1 MIYSV
6 RGKVIKKNIAKSS
19 VIVETSGVGY
29 GIAVPIQTIA
39 KINNGDEMFLFTH
52 EHIRE
57 DARDLYGFETE
68 NELDFFLKLI
78 NVSGIG
84 PKMGM
89 NLISTGNLEEIK
101 KAIDNGKIEILT
113 GLKGVGKKMAQ
124 KIILELK
131 GKLADD
137 EFAPEDE
144 IFGALKGLG
153 YTPQEAKDAVRLVP
167 SSILGA
173 EARLREALRHLAR

>member
-1 MIYSV
+1 MIASV
-6 RGKVIKKNIAKSS
+6 RGKIIKKNIAKSS
-19 VIVETSGVGY
+19 VVVETAGVGY
-29 GIAVPIQTIA
+29 GINAPVQTIA
-39 KINNGDEMFLFTH
+39 KINNGDEVFLFTH

-84 PKMGM
+84 PKMGI
-89 NLISTGNLEEIK
+89 NFISLGNLEEIK
-101 KAIDNGKIEILT
+101 KAIDNGKIEFLT
-113 GLKGVGKKMAQ
+113 SFKGVGRKIAQ

-131 GKLADD
+131 GKLAND
-137 EFAPEDE
+137 EIAPEDE
-144 IFGALKGLG
+144 IFGALKRLG
-153 YTPQEAKDAVRLVP
+153 YTPQEAKEAVRLIPP
-167 SSILGA
+167 SVLGA

>member
-1 MIYSV
+1 MISSI
-6 RGKVIKKNIAKSS
+6 RGKIIKKNLAKSS
-19 VIVETSGVGY
+19 LIVEAFGVGY
-29 GIAVPIQTIA
+29 GIAVPARTIA
-39 KINNGDEMFLFTH
+39 TVKDSEDIFLFTH

-68 NELDFFLKLI
+68 NELDFFLKLL

-89 NLISTGNLEEIK
+89 NFISLGNIEEIK
-101 KAIDNGKIEILT
+101 KAIDGGKLEILT
-113 GLKGVGKKMAQ
+113 SFKGVGKKIAQ

-137 EFAPEDE
+137 EIAPEDE
-144 IFGALKGLG
+144 IFGALKSLG
-153 YTPQEAKDAVRLVP
+153 YTPQEAKEAIKLVP
-167 SSILGA
+167 SSVLSA

>member
-1 MIYSV
+1 MSI
-6 RGKVIKKNIAKSS
+6 RGKILKKNIAKSS
-19 VIVETSGVGY
+19 VVVETAGVGY
-29 GIAVPIQTIA
+29 GIVVSAQTIA
-39 KINNGDEMFLFTH
+39 KIKNDDEIFFLTH

-89 NLISTGNLEEIK
+89 NFISLGNLEEIK
-101 KAIDNGKIEILT
+101 KAIDNGKIEFLT
-113 GLKGVGKKMAQ
+113 SFKGVGKKIAQ
-124 KIILELK
+124 KIVLELK

-137 EFAPEDE
+137 EIMPEDE
-144 IFGALKGLG
+144 IFGALKNLG
-153 YTPQEAKDAVRLVP
+153 YTPQEAKEAIKLVP
-167 SSILGA
+167 SSVLSA